1 MDFRF
6 AGIIVG
12 LVVIANVAPAL
23 SHAGATGVTKE
34 RMDAMT
40 DMGRALK
47 QLHQHMRTGDLMQ
60 ATDVAALINELKQKG
75 YGIKAAFA
83 VKDIPAMSE
92 ASAAIWED
100 AEGFEQAIN
109 MFNADVA
116 SLLAAYENGDIEQTQ
131 AALKTV
137 STGCTAC
144 HDDYRIE
151 K

>member
-12 LVVIANVAPAL
+12 LLVTASVAPAL
-23 SHAGATGVTKE
+23 SHAGAMGVTKE

-47 QLHQHMRTGDLMQ
+47 QLHQHMRAGDLMQ
-60 ATDVAALINELKQKG
+60 AADVTALINELKQKG
-75 YGIKAAFA
+75 HGIKPAFA
-83 VKDIPAMSE
+83 VEEIPAMSE
-92 ASAAIWED
+92 ASPAIWED
-100 AEGFEQAIN
+100 SEGFEKAIS

-116 SLLAAYENGDIEQTQ
+116 SLLAAYENSDAAQTQ
-131 AALKTV
+131 AALKAV